1 MARRTRSGFRLA
13 VILLALLCIFLL
25 VVLAACPPA
34 NRRAPGTQPAPAARP
49 APPAEASGGTPTE
62 RPSEARIDRPAQAR
76 EAGSPAARPEQPR
89 PEVRGTMAVV
99 IDDAGYDLTDL
110 QPFLDLPIPLTIA
123 VLPNLPN
130 SREAARRVKAAGKQL
145 IVHMPM
151 EPEGSEDP
159 GPGALRVAHSPAETR
174 RLLEAALDT
183 VPGAAGMNNHMGS
196 KATADEEL
204 MRRVMS
210 FLDEKGMFFLDSRTT
225 AGTVS
230 ASAASSAGVRQVERD
245 VFIDAGTTLEE
256 IAKAFQAGTERA
268 ARTGSAVLIGH
279 VQNPGVLA
287 ILRSSAEA
295 LREAG
300 VRVSSLTEI
309 SR

>member
-34 NRRAPGTQPAPAARP
+34 SRRAPGARSAPAARP
-49 APPAEASGGTPTE
+49 TPPAGSPAGTPSE
-62 RPSEARIDRPAQAR
+62 RPSETPGDRPAQGR
-76 EAGSPAARPEQPR
+76 EAAPPATRPEQPR

-99 IDDAGYDLTDL
+99 IDDAGYDLADL

-151 EPEGSEDP
+151 EPEGNEDP
-159 GPGALRVAHSPAETR
+159 GPGALRVSHGPDETR
-174 RLLEAALDT
+174 RLLESALAT

-196 KATADEEL
+196 KATADVEL

-210 FLDEKGMFFLDSRTT
+210 FLDERGMFFLDSRTT
-225 AGTVS
+225 AATVS
-230 ASAASSAGVRQVERD
+230 AGAAAGAGVRQVERD
-245 VFIDAGTTLEE
+245 VFIDAGTTREE

-300 VRVSSLTEI
+300 VRVSPLTEI